1 MVGRGAYGRPWF
13 LRQVIDYL
21 RDGSRTPA
29 PGLARRVEVMLEH
42 YEALLT
48 LYGRHN
54 GVRIARK
61 QLGWYARGIEG
72 PADFRARVYGDDG
85 SGRVG
90 AMNRTTF
97 APVLD
102 GDLAS
107 APGTAGEARSR
118 RRVPVSVTAGPP

>member
-61 QLGWYARGIEG
+61 HLRWYARGIDG
-72 PADFRARVYGDDG
+72 AADFRPRMNGADDTERVVAQR
-85 SGRVG
+85 SAPFPPVPHG
-90 AMNRTTF
+90 AHHA
-97 APVLD
+97 APV
-102 GDLAS
+102 
-107 APGTAGEARSR
+107 PQT
-118 RRVPVSVTAGPP
+118 

>member
-61 QLGWYARGIEG
+61 HLGWYARGIDG
-72 PADFRARVYGDDG
+72 AADFRARMNGEDDPA
-85 SGRVG
+85 RVV
-90 AMNRTTF
+90 AMIRAHF
-97 APVLD
+97 AP
-102 GDLAS
+102 GLAG
-107 APGTAGEARSR
+107 APRTAEALVGKEMGRTCRYGWS
-118 RRVPVSVTAGPP
+118 PC